1 LLRPAVLDKRRKFR
15 RKISLQVQ
23 KILHTPIDIPPKM
36 CRMICIPATDSF
48 WRTKIMVKFTDGE
61 LEVMRILWE
70 HGEMKPAEIQEV
82 FPRSIKN
89 AALRSFLTILVEK
102 GHVTRRAKG
111 KAFYY
116 RAKTPQEST
125 FRSMLGDLVDTF
137 CGGSSEALLCHLLA
151 EEKLSEKELLEL
163 RRMAQEERG
172 ESRSSGTS
180 TNSKKG
186 GKSKS

>member
-1 LLRPAVLDKRRKFR
+1 
-15 RKISLQVQ
+15 
-23 KILHTPIDIPPKM
+23 
-36 CRMICIPATDSF
+36 
-48 WRTKIMVKFTDGE
+48 MVKFTDGE
-61 LEVMRILWE
+61 LEVMRVLWE
-70 HGEMKPAEIQEV
+70 HGEMKPAEIQKI

-89 AALRSFLTILVEK
+89 AALRSYLTILVEK

-116 RAKTPQEST
+116 RARTPQEST

-163 RRMAQEERG
+163 RRMAREEREEPG
-172 ESRSSGTS
+172 KADSSDTS
-180 TNSKKG
+180 TKPKK
-186 GKSKS
+186 